1 MRFSP
6 TVLAGVEMLAAVATA
21 PLTTVA
27 SASALALLLEV
38 S

>member
-6 TVLAGVEMLAAVATA
+6 TVLGSVEMPAAVATT

-27 SASALALLLEV
+27 SALALASLLEV